1 VRFDTAAEGVSV
13 EVTAEGVTVS
23 GDEQAPGGRRRL
35 MQEDGDDSGS
45 VTGTVGS
52 VPTTNKFFIAPNGVT
67 VLCPDASVG
76 ESGMID
82 GVQYTKFSQQMIL
95 AGLPLGTRICTTGV
109 TDMSRVFKV
118 RAPPSPVL
126 LLL

>member
-1 VRFDTAAEGVSV
+1 
-13 EVTAEGVTVS
+13 VTVS

-35 MQEDGDDSGS
+35 METEGDSGS

-52 VPTTNKFFIAPNGVT
+52 VPTTNKFYLAPNGVT
-67 VLCPDASVG
+67 VLCPDAKFG
-76 ESGMID
+76 DTGTIG
-82 GVQYTKFSQQMIL
+82 GVTYTKFSQQAIL
-95 AGLPLGTRICTTGV
+95 AAGLPLGPRMRICTTGV

-118 RAPPSPVL
+118 RAPPSRVL